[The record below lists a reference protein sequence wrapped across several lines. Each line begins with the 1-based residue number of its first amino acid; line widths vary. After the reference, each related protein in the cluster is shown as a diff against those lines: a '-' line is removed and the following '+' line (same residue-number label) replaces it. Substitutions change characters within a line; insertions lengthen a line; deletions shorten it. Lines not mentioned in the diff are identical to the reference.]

1 MKTYSKFLAMAAMAL
16 PILSSCSEKQPV
28 ELTKSG
34 LNPENF
40 VSTVRGKQTALY
52 TLTNENG
59 MEVCI
64 TNLGGRIVSIMAPDR
79 NGELRDVVL
88 GFDNVKS
95 YANED
100 GKTASDFGACIGRFA
115 NRIAG
120 GKFTLDG
127 VEYTL
132 PCNDKGLTC
141 LHGGPMGWQY
151 QVYDAEM
158 SEDGSSVT
166 MTIVSPDGD
175 NSFPGTV
182 TASCTYILNDDN
194 SLVLDYQATTDAPT
208 VINMTN
214 HSYFNLSGDPTKTVL
229 ADSLLLVSNTMTPTD
244 AALIPTGELAEIGEN
259 TPFDFLHGFK
269 TIGQD
274 IEADDENLKLAGGY
288 DHNWVILPQPK
299 ANDFPVHAALMSPE
313 SGIILVVKSDQPGIQ
328 CYTGNFLD
336 GTLTGKNGIV
346 YQKRTGI
353 CLETQ
358 RYPDSPNKPEWPTT
372 VLRPGEQYH
381 TTTIFEFRTPADFQ
395 RN

>member
-1 MKTYSKFLAMAAMAL
+1 MKNFAKAFGMAALAL
-16 PILSSCSEKQPV
+16 PMMFSCSEKQTV

-40 VSTVRGKQTALY
+40 KSTVRGKETALY
-52 TLTNENG
+52 TITNANG

-100 GKTASDFGACIGRFA
+100 GMTPSDFGACIGRFA
-115 NRIAG
+115 NRIKD

-127 VEYTL
+127 VEYDL
-132 PCNDKGLTC
+132 PKNNNGHC
-141 LHGGPMGWQY
+141 LHGGPTGWQY
-151 QVYDAEM
+151 QVYEGEQIDE
-158 SEDGSSVT
+158 STVK
-166 MTIVSPDGD
+166 MTIESPDGD
-175 NSFPGTV
+175 NGFPGNV

-194 SLVLDYQATTDAPT
+194 SLVLVYDATTDAPT

-214 HSYFNLSGDPTKTVL
+214 HSYFNLSGDPKNTVL
-229 ADSLLLVSNTMTPTD
+229 NDSLIIISNQMTPTD
-244 AALIPTGELAEIGEN
+244 EGLIPTGEIADIAEGS
-259 TPFDFLHGFK
+259 PFDFLHGFK
-269 TIGQD
+269 TIGKQ
-274 IEADDENLKLAGGY
+274 IDEEDVNLQMAGGY
-288 DHNWVILPQPK
+288 DHNWIIIPQPK
-299 ANDFPVHAALMSPE
+299 ANDFPVHSVLYSPE
-313 SGIILVVKSDQPGIQ
+313 SGIALIVKSDQPGIQ

-336 GTLTGKNGIV
+336 GTLTGKNGVV
-346 YQKRTGI
+346 YQHRTGI

-372 VLRPGEQYH
+372 VLRPGEDYH
-381 TTTIFEFRTPADFQ
+381 TVTVFEFH
-395 RN
+395 NESEKEI

>member
-1 MKTYSKFLAMAAMAL
+1 MKTFAKFLGMAAVAIPML
-16 PILSSCSEKQPV
+16 ISCSEKPV

-40 VSTVRGKQTALY
+40 KSTVRGKQTGLY
-52 TLTNENG
+52 TLTNANG
-59 MEVCI
+59 MEVCL

-100 GKTASDFGACIGRFA
+100 GKTPSDFGACIGRFA
-115 NRIAG
+115 NRIKD

-127 VEYTL
+127 VEYDL
-132 PCNDKGLTC
+132 PKNNNGHC
-141 LHGGPMGWQY
+141 LHGGPTGWQY
-151 QVYDAEM
+151 QVYDAEVIDE
-158 SEDGSSVT
+158 STVK

-175 NSFPGTV
+175 NNFPGNV

-194 SLVLDYQATTDAPT
+194 SLALVYDATTDAPT

-214 HSYFNLSGDPTKTVL
+214 HSYFNLGGDPTKTIL
-229 ADSLLLVSNTMTPTD
+229 SDSLILLSNSMTPTD
-244 AALIPTGELAEIGEN
+244 AGLIPTGEIAEIAEG
-259 TPFDFLHGFK
+259 TPFDFMHGWK

-274 IEADDENLKLAGGY
+274 IEADDVNLQMAGGY
-288 DHNWVILPQPK
+288 DHNWIIMPQPK
-299 ANDFPVHAALMSPE
+299 ANDFPIHSLLYSPE
-313 SGIILVVKSDQPGIQ
+313 SGIVLIVKSDQPGIQ

-358 RYPDSPNKPEWPTT
+358 CYPDSPNKTEVEGWTNTT
-372 VLRPGEQYH
+372 LRPGENYH
-381 TTTIFEFRTPADFQ
+381 TVTVFEFHTENDL
-395 RN
+395 